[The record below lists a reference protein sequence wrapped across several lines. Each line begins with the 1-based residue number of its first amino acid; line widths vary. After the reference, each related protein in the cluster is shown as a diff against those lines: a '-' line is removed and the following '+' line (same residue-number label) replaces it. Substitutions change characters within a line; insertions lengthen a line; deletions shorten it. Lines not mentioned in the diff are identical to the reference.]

1 MDNPEK
7 LETTQQ
13 KYSTICVEHHY
24 PQTNTNNV
32 SKTCD
37 LLQTNTNNVS
47 KTCDLLQTNTNNV
60 SKTCDLLQTNTN
72 NVSKTCDLLDRFG
85 NCRITYISVCTFS
98 VCLTDKLIYKE
109 MKLELNNHIWRF
121 RM

>member
-32 SKTCD
+32 SK
-37 LLQTNTNNVS
+37 
-47 KTCDLLQTNTNNV
+47 KCDLLQTNTNNV

-98 VCLTDKLIYKE
+98 VCLTDILIYKE

>member
-24 PQTNTNNV
+24 P
-32 SKTCD
+32 
-37 LLQTNTNNVS
+37 
-47 KTCDLLQTNTNNV
+47 QTNTNNV